1 MSVAEAKR
9 PWLKLS
15 RGRWA
20 WLFALSLLCS
30 PAVYLYLGYPRRAV
44 AVILV
49 TAIPLAMIIFG
60 PTELF
65 EHRMA
70 FGLFA
75 LCLCFLFALPAF
87 DVLRLSGQGRA
98 AIGRPYQR
106 WWVYVGLALLLA
118 IPGEATVQL
127 RQRDLVTLRSFSI
140 PSQSMEPSLLLG
152 DLIFSVMNPWR
163 SQPIQRGE
171 IVYFL
176 RDRTYYVKRVI
187 GLPGDTVEFV
197 NGRVRLNG
205 QPLDRMAI
213 GPWAGRHDHD
223 SSGVAREG
231 TLYRETIPDG
241 PSYEIGKIDGDD
253 GPFDN
258 TAPMTTPPDS
268 IFVLGD
274 NRDNSLDSRMPEMG
288 FIPISSVK
296 GRPIMIFW
304 SSQWGRV
311 GVHPR

>member
-9 PWLKLS
+9 PSLKLS
-15 RGRWA
+15 RGRRL
-20 WLFALSLLCS
+20 WLFVLSLLCS

-49 TAIPLAMIIFG
+49 TAIPLAMIMFG
-60 PTELF
+60 PAELF

-70 FGLFA
+70 FGLFV
-75 LCLCFLFALPAF
+75 LCLFLLFALPAF
-87 DVLRLSGQGRA
+87 DVLRLSGHGRA
-98 AIGRPYQR
+98 ATGRRYQR
-106 WWVYVGLALLLA
+106 SWVYVGLALLLA

-127 RQRDLVTLRSFSI
+127 RQRDLVTLRSFNI

-171 IVYFL
+171 IIYFL
-176 RDRTYYVKRVI
+176 RDRAYYVKRVI
-187 GLPGDTVEFV
+187 GLPGDIVQFV

-205 QPLDRMAI
+205 QPLDRVAI
-213 GPWAGRHDHD
+213 GPWAGHDHD
-223 SSGVAREG
+223 SSGAARQG
-231 TLYRETIPDG
+231 MLYRETIPDG
-241 PSYEIGKIDGDD
+241 PSYEIGKIDGDN

-258 TAPMTTPPDS
+258 TEPMTTPTDS

-288 FIPISSVK
+288 FISLSSVK
-296 GRPIMIFW
+296 GRPIVVFW
-304 SSQWGRV
+304 SSEWSRLGL
-311 GVHPR
+311 HPR